1 MNLAETQER
10 KQVEGHDERQ
20 TIMGNCGKSW
30 KVDKPRDS
38 GFKSDRDRQAG
49 RQMARAREWWANSQR
64 SRQTTREKKKLPASE
79 GGADRPAGRHHN
91 RSEQVERQAEARRED
106 KSGGHQEAKRAG
118 ASANRQRRGGEQG
131 RELGR

>member
-10 KQVEGHDERQ
+10 KQVEGHNERQ

-64 SRQTTREKKKLPASE
+64 SRQTTRERKKLPASE

-91 RSEQVERQAEARRED
+91 
-106 KSGGHQEAKRAG
+106 KRAG
-118 ASANRQRRGGEQG
+118 REAGRSKARRQIRRSPGSKKS
-131 RELGR
+131 RSKC

>member
-1 MNLAETQER
+1 
-10 KQVEGHDERQ
+10 
-20 TIMGNCGKSW
+20 MGNCGKSW
-30 KVDKPRDS
+30 EVDKPRDS

-64 SRQTTREKKKLPASE
+64 SRQTTRERKKLPASE
-79 GGADRPAGRHHN
+79 GGADRQASRHHN

-118 ASANRQRRGGEQG
+118 ASANRQRRGGERG
-131 RELGR
+131 RGLGR

>member
-1 MNLAETQER
+1 MNLAETQDP

-49 RQMARAREWWANSQR
+49 GQMARERESGGQTARE
-64 SRQTTREKKKLPASE
+64 
-79 GGADRPAGRHHN
+79 ADRQPGRE
-91 RSEQVERQAEARRED
+91 RSCQPVREEQTGRQADTITEASR
-106 KSGGHQEAKRAG
+106 
-118 ASANRQRRGGEQG
+118 
-131 RELGR
+131 